1 MRVRPELRRAHEGL
15 ATQLFQLRA
24 TDKSIIFEV
33 GLALFL
39 ELFLCGTDA
48 VRRADSRAAASTPS
62 RQCDDNLK
70 VGNVRKSRRVGTVNE
85 SRNAHHRGALPKAGT

>member
-1 MRVRPELRRAHEGL
+1 MWRAHKRLPTE
-15 ATQLFQLRA
+15 LFQLRPRY
-24 TDKSIIFEV
+24 KPIILEV
-33 GLALFL
+33 GLALLL

-48 VRRADSRAAASTPS
+48 MRRADSRAAASTPS

-85 SRNAHHRGALPKAGT
+85 SRKAHQRGALPKAGT